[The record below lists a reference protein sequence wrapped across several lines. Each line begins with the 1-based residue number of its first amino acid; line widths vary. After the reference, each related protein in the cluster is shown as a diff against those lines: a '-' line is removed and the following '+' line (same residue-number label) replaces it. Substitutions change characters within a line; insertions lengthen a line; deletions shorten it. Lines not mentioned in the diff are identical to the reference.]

1 MLKTI
6 LIEQLSLEET
16 NLSHYKFEKDKPESN
31 SVLHVK
37 EDSETPI
44 IRLDAVVDYDAR
56 HLYDTLVATDLV

>member
-1 MLKTI
+1 M
-6 LIEQLSLEET
+6 
-16 NLSHYKFEKDKPESN
+16 SHYKFEKDKPENN

-56 HLYDTLVATDLV
+56 HLYDTLVATDLVQ